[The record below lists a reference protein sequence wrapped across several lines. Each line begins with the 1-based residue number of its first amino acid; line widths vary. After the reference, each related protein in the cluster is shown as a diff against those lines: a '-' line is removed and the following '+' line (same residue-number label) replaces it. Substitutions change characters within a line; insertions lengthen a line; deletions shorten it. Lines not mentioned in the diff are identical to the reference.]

1 MEKASD
7 KGVIRAWHGCLP
19 NLLRGMH
26 TNFSGSRDKFF
37 IMIYS
42 RFSLSSL
49 LRTVVCLTL
58 LAGLLDLNAA
68 RSIAQQDGD
77 IDTVKVDSSL
87 VRLNVGVVDA
97 KGRAIVNL
105 SRNDFSVYEDNVQQ
119 KVLSFEPSTSPFS
132 LVLLLDMS
140 SSTQG
145 FRQPLKLSAFRFLD
159 ALSPNDRVAVV
170 AFKENS
176 ELLSDFTSDR
186 RKMGY
191 AIDIAQGKGK
201 TELFKA
207 LGFALEKLSHEGQ
220 RRKAIVVLTDGMDIP
235 MMNADR
241 TASAAA
247 ETNEAAI
254 ASVKPETSPPMNSVL
269 NLADRMGVTI
279 YPLALPSGDPKHI
292 PYPTPQQIAIY
303 TSARARLQVLADRTG
318 GRLSAI
324 NRLEDMGRIYKEVAA
339 DMQTLYSVVYQSS
352 NERVRDGKWRAIRVE
367 VAQPEL
373 LARTRPGYFAR

>member
-1 MEKASD
+1 
-7 KGVIRAWHGCLP
+7 
-19 NLLRGMH
+19 
-26 TNFSGSRDKFF
+26 
-37 IMIYS
+37 
-42 RFSLSSL
+42 
-49 LRTVVCLTL
+49 
-58 LAGLLDLNAA
+58 
-68 RSIAQQDGD
+68 
-77 IDTVKVDSSL
+77 
-87 VRLNVGVVDA
+87 VVDA